1 MNIKLLQKE
10 LLKPL
15 QRVSGAIEH
24 RQTIP
29 ILGNILVETDKNSLR
44 LIATDLEIEIIANC
58 SFISSEEGARF
69 TAPARKL
76 LEICKNLPSE
86 AVIDIS
92 IDKNR
97 LTLKSGKSKF
107 YLSTLPPDDFP
118 RLESPAAAL
127 EVILDTATLAAMIE
141 HTSFAIAVED
151 VRYYLNGLYF
161 EIKSNSITA
170 VATDGHRLALYRSTQ
185 EIPLPQQQIAPIIP
199 RKTVLELLKIIKDSG
214 SELKIDF
221 AENTIVFSSENLNLT
236 SKLIDGRF
244 PDYERV
250 IPKNNKNIARV
261 DKEELRSAI
270 QRVSVLSNEKHK
282 GIRMT
287 LKQGTI
293 CLESSNPEHDEA
305 IEEIKAEYDGL
316 NIECGFNYAY
326 LIDVLNACDSN
337 EIQMA
342 FNDSSS
348 SVLLTDPHHPQ
359 ATYVIMPMRL

>member
-10 LLKPL
+10 LFKPL

-29 ILGNILVETDKNSLR
+29 ILGNILVEVDKNSLR

-58 SFISSEEGARF
+58 SFISAEEGTRF

-97 LTLKSGKSKF
+97 LTIKSGKSKF

-118 RLESPAAAL
+118 RLESPAAPF
-127 EVILDTATLAAMIE
+127 EIILDTLTLAAMVE

-161 EIKSNSITA
+161 EIKSNLITA

-185 EIPLPQQQIAPIIP
+185 KIPLPQQQIAPIIP
-199 RKTVLELLKIIKDSG
+199 RKTVLELLKILKDSG

-221 AENTIVFSSENLNLT
+221 AENTIVFSSGNLKLT

-250 IPKNNKNIARV
+250 IPKNNEHIVRV

-287 LKQGTI
+287 LKKGTI

-305 IEEIKAEYDGL
+305 IEEIKAAYDGP

-348 SVLLTDPHHPQ
+348 SVLLADPHHPQ